1 MKNIISSVINRHS
14 PRAFANTPVSD
25 SDLELLF
32 EAARW
37 APSAFNEQP
46 WRFIK
51 GDKNRNPEL
60 YDLIFASLVEFNQQW
75 ANTAPVLITVA
86 ANTMNAKGKANR
98 HAWYDTGQAVGN
110 MSAQATSMGL
120 FMHQMGGFDPEKL
133 SASLHL
139 PEGWQAIAVIALGYV
154 GDISSLPEA
163 IQEAEI
169 KKIRERKPLTDIVFE
184 RPF

>member
-1 MKNIISSVINRHS
+1 
-14 PRAFANTPVSD
+14 
-25 SDLELLF
+25 
-32 EAARW
+32 
-37 APSAFNEQP
+37 
-46 WRFIK
+46 
-51 GDKNRNPEL
+51 
-60 YDLIFASLVEFNQQW
+60 
-75 ANTAPVLITVA
+75 
-86 ANTMNAKGKANR
+86 
-98 HAWYDTGQAVGN
+98 